1 MLGWASL
8 ASSWVED
15 MGGVSVVVL
24 VSGLKTMKQ
33 SGVDLVPKMMKQS
46 CSGLVAS
53 RGRADLTTSISAIE
67 PTERRSGTNR
77 VARFGRIYGRDK
89 VGEEGEELGRC
100 DGAQTNRR

>member
-1 MLGWASL
+1 VGQLG
-8 ASSWVED
+8 VEL
-15 MGGVSVVVL
+15 GRGHGWGERRRVGL
-24 VSGLKTMKQ
+24 GLKTMKQ

-46 CSGLVAS
+46 CSGMVAS